1 MTEENRE
8 YRTSQIMLRNQFHG
22 KDKFKIPIIPKGN
35 FGDKDFQNLLLI
47 GFDRT
52 NIRDEHHLNRMV
64 HFFLYDYKFERIWK
78 KPDYDIEKLKRY
90 RAVLSP
96 DFSIY
101 REMNPSMQLYNT
113 FRNRWCGAY
122 FASKGIRVIPTVS
135 WGDENTFDFCF
146 KGIPKG
152 SVVAVSTYMVS
163 EHGNHADQKDFFL
176 KGYREMLRQI
186 EPERIICY
194 NTPFPEMEGNIIFV
208 DYELS
213 SWKYQNHSK
222 SSKYAKYL
230 TGQLSPVKSRAILIK
245 RGYVFPQQE
254 EKGMGSAYGGEWKP
268 KKPDDERFIGKPGEI
283 KTTKDKN
290 GNLRLTKIGEDGK
303 AVSERH
309 FSDHGYPRHHSIP
322 HDHELVWEHNHFH
335 WGDTKNYW
343 DGNVPEFKQYG
354 GNDMDTIFPTCN
366 TLEDDRFESIEEF
379 KDCIGRG
386 DEIEFEWKGVHFGMS
401 GCQPKP
407 EHRIMAYLWNQP
419 DTEQYFDTPDDAL
432 EYIVAGD
439 RLRDI
444 ITQIDVLSRAF

>member
-101 REMNPSMQLYNT
+101 REMNPSIQLYNT

-303 AVSERH
+303 RFQNDIFRITVTHAT
-309 FSDHGYPRHHSIP
+309 IP
-322 HDHELVWEHNHFH
+322 YRTTTN
-335 WGDTKNYW
+335 
-343 DGNVPEFKQYG
+343 
-354 GNDMDTIFPTCN
+354 
-366 TLEDDRFESIEEF
+366 
-379 KDCIGRG
+379 
-386 DEIEFEWKGVHFGMS
+386 
-401 GCQPKP
+401 
-407 EHRIMAYLWNQP
+407 
-419 DTEQYFDTPDDAL
+419 
-432 EYIVAGD
+432 
-439 RLRDI
+439 
-444 ITQIDVLSRAF
+444 

>member
-52 NIRDEHHLNRMV
+52 NIRDAHHLNRMV

-245 RGYVFPQQE
+245 RGYVFP
-254 EKGMGSAYGGEWKP
+254 S
-268 KKPDDERFIGKPGEI
+268 KKK
-283 KTTKDKN
+283 KAWAVLMAAN
-290 GNLRLTKIGEDGK
+290 GNLRNRT
-303 AVSERH
+303 
-309 FSDHGYPRHHSIP
+309 
-322 HDHELVWEHNHFH
+322 
-335 WGDTKNYW
+335 
-343 DGNVPEFKQYG
+343 
-354 GNDMDTIFPTCN
+354 M
-366 TLEDDRFESIEEF
+366 
-379 KDCIGRG
+379 KD
-386 DEIEFEWKGVHFGMS
+386 
-401 GCQPKP
+401 
-407 EHRIMAYLWNQP
+407 L
-419 DTEQYFDTPDDAL
+419 
-432 EYIVAGD
+432 
-439 RLRDI
+439 
-444 ITQIDVLSRAF
+444 